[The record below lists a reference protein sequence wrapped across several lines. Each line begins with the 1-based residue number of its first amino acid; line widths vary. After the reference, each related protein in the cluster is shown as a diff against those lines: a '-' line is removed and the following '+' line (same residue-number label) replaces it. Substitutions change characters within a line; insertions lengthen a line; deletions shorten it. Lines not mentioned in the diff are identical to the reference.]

1 VPVSSELP
9 VGGDQEDPALEEDYT
24 QFVEEGKWLSPSAL
38 SLLEPITL
46 HDKKKFTI
54 PVAMH

>member
-24 QFVEEGKWLSPSAL
+24 QFVEEGKWLSPLRIISFGTYNTAW
-38 SLLEPITL
+38 
-46 HDKKKFTI
+46 
-54 PVAMH
+54 

>member
-9 VGGDQEDPALEEDYT
+9 IGGDKEEPAFKEDYT

-38 SLLEPITL
+38 SLLNL
-46 HDKKKFTI
+46 
-54 PVAMH
+54 